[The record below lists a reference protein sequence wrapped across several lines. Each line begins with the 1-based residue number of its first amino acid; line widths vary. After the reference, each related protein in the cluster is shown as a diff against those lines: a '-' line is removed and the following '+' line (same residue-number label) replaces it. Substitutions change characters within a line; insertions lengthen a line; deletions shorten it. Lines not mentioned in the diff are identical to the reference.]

1 MGLGLRLAQDLG
13 AHRKKTYSDLPR
25 EEAEL
30 LRRTFWYVQSLHYAS
45 LANSPDL
52 RCLLWLDWMQS
63 PNFGRPCAVQYEE

>member
-13 AHRKKTYSDLPR
+13 AHRRKTYSDLPR

-30 LRRTFWYVQSLHYAS
+30 LKRTFWCVQGFCHIPSVHI
-45 LANSPDL
+45 PDF